1 MYDVIPSIL
10 YFTFR
15 ADFLSLS
22 KIKKIRAMKNI
33 FISIISV
40 LMLAFSSSVFAEEEL
55 KVNVNQH
62 AYFPGGQT
70 ALATWLSENLKYP
83 QECIDKKVEGEVIVS
98 FIVER
103 DGSITGI
110 HMEQSVDP
118 KLDAEAKRVVGVMPN
133 WVAAEMNGVKTRS
146 RLMLPIRFTLPQTK

>member
-1 MYDVIPSIL
+1 
-10 YFTFR
+10 
-15 ADFLSLS
+15 
-22 KIKKIRAMKNI
+22 MKNI

-40 LMLAFSSSVFAEEEL
+40 LMLAFSSSVFAEGEEL
-55 KVNVNQH
+55 TVRANQH

-70 ALATWLSENLKYP
+70 ALTTWLSENLRYP
-83 QECIDKKVEGEVIVS
+83 QECIDKKVDGEVIVS

-110 HMEQSVDP
+110 HLEQAVDP
-118 KLDAEAKRVVGVMPN
+118 RLDAEAKRVVGVMPN

-146 RLMLPIRFTLPQTK
+146 RLWLPIRFTLPQTAQTK

>member
-1 MYDVIPSIL
+1 
-10 YFTFR
+10 
-15 ADFLSLS
+15 
-22 KIKKIRAMKNI
+22 
-33 FISIISV
+33 
-40 LMLAFSSSVFAEEEL
+40 MLAFSSSVFAEEEL
-55 KVNVNQH
+55 TVKANQH

-83 QECIDKKVEGEVIVS
+83 QECIDKKVDGEVIVS

-110 HMEQSVDP
+110 RMEQSVDP

>member
-1 MYDVIPSIL
+1 
-10 YFTFR
+10 
-15 ADFLSLS
+15 
-22 KIKKIRAMKNI
+22 MKNI
-33 FISIISV
+33 FIAIIST
-40 LMLAFSSSVFAEEEL
+40 LMLAFSSSVFAEGEGS
-55 KVNVNQH
+55 NGGGTNQH

-70 ALATWLSENLKYP
+70 ALATWLSENLKFP

-110 HMEQSVDP
+110 RIEQAVDT

-133 WVAAEMNGVKTRS
+133 WVAAEMNGAKTRS
-146 RLMLPIRFTLPQTK
+146 RLMLPINFKLPSSK

>member
-1 MYDVIPSIL
+1 
-10 YFTFR
+10 
-15 ADFLSLS
+15 
-22 KIKKIRAMKNI
+22 MKNI

-40 LMLAFSSSVFAEEEL
+40 LMLAFSSSVFAEGEEL
-55 KVNVNQH
+55 TVRANQH

-70 ALATWLSENLKYP
+70 ALTTWLSENLRYP
-83 QECIDKKVEGEVIVS
+83 QECIDKKVDGEVIVS

-110 HMEQSVDP
+110 HLEQTVDP
-118 KLDAEAKRVVGVMPN
+118 RLDAEAKRVVGVMPN

-146 RLMLPIRFTLPQTK
+146 RLWLPIRFTLPQTAQTK

>member
-1 MYDVIPSIL
+1 MYDAIPSIL

-15 ADFLSLS
+15 IDFLSLS
-22 KIKKIRAMKNI
+22 KQLKIRAMKNI
-33 FISIISV
+33 FIPIISV

-55 KVNVNQH
+55 TVKVNQH

-110 HMEQSVDP
+110 HMEQSVDS